1 MLDSFE
7 ESQDNGGIG
16 VLILKIFTDRLRT
29 PLTGAIFGGCELELL
44 LLWLF
49 CSDKLR
55 RVRHS
60 CCAALTSLSLN

>member
-7 ESQDNGGIG
+7 ESEDNGGID
-16 VLILKIFTDRLRT
+16 VRISKIFTDRLRT
-29 PLTGAIFGGCELELL
+29 PLTGAIFGGWELELL

-60 CCAALTSLSLN
+60 CCAALAFLSLN